1 MAKNTT
7 MRILIVGAALLWSTG
22 VAAHSPLSGTT
33 PAHEAIIAEVPT
45 EVLLEFEGNIHLT
58 RVTMTHEDHPSVDMD
73 LTGHSGF
80 ISSYAI
86 PVQPMGK
93 GEYVIEWRGL
103 GTDGHALTGSFHFT
117 VE

>member
-1 MAKNTT
+1 M
-7 MRILIVGAALLWSTG
+7 VGAAMLWATG
-22 VAAHSPLSGTT
+22 VVAHSPLSGTT

-45 EVLLEFEGNIHLT
+45 EVLLEFKGDISLT

-86 PVQPMGK
+86 PVQPMGT